1 MNEIMNKEISMS
13 SLEVCELINQ
23 FRELENLED
32 SKRRSVPI
40 EHKSLMR
47 KIRDELEVLESMG
60 LKGQQNFAPSSYT
73 NSQNKEQPCFTLSRD
88 GVIQICASESALV
101 RYKIVEYI
109 NKLEEEI
116 KNKRLK
122 ADLLLSIYDGGQ
134 DAVLASKKLVELET
148 LPLIETIEEQKPKVD
163 FADKLLKTKDNI
175 LVREYAK
182 VLSDEGFNTGER
194 RLFKWLKDNKYL
206 MNNNE
211 PYQRYIDNNTFIVTV
226 GTIDTPFGS
235 KQTRTTKITP
245 TGQLYLFDK
254 ITESKKGD

>member
-1 MNEIMNKEISMS
+1 MNEIMNKEIRMNSV
-13 SLEVCELINQ
+13 EVCELINQ
-23 FRELENLED
+23 FRELESGKSKLEHSD
-32 SKRRSVPI
+32 
-40 EHKSLMR
+40 LMK
-47 KIRDELEVLESMG
+47 KIRKEIEGLELLGFIGEG
-60 LKGQQNFAPSSYT
+60 NFSESSYM
-73 NSQNKEQPCFTLSRD
+73 NSQNKEQPCFSLNRD
-88 GVIQICASESALV
+88 AVVQICASESIAV
-101 RYKIVEYI
+101 RYKMIEYI
-109 NKLEEEI
+109 NKLEEEV
-116 KNKRLK
+116 KNKRFK

-235 KQTRTTKITP
+235 KQIRTTKITP

-254 ITESKKGD
+254 ITESKKED

>member
-1 MNEIMNKEISMS
+1 MNEIMNKEIRMTSV
-13 SLEVCELINQ
+13 EVCEMINQ
-23 FRELENLED
+23 FRKLEENKSELL
-32 SKRRSVPI
+32 
-40 EHKSLMR
+40 HKHLLD
-47 KIRDELEVLESMG
+47 KIRKELNVLESIG
-60 LKGQQNFAPSSYT
+60 LKGQPNFQPSSYV
-73 NSQNKEQPCFTLSRD
+73 NSQNKEQPCFTLDRD
-88 GVIQICASESALV
+88 GIIQICMSESALV
-101 RYKIVEYI
+101 RYKVVEYM
-109 NKLEEEI
+109 NELEKSI
-116 KNKRLK
+116 KEQQGK
-122 ADLLLSIYDGGQ
+122 ANLLLSIYNGGQ

-254 ITESKKGD
+254 ITESKKED

>member
-1 MNEIMNKEISMS
+1 MNEIMNKEIRMTSK
-13 SLEVCELINQ
+13 EVCELINQ
-23 FRELENLED
+23 FRQLEGNKAELRHDSLMVKIRKEIQQSEEFGFNAQNILEVEYEDKKGEKRPCYSLDRDTIVSLTISESFVVRRNVIKYMNELE
-32 SKRRSVPI
+32 
-40 EHKSLMR
+40 KS
-47 KIRDELEVLESMG
+47 I
-60 LKGQQNFAPSSYT
+60 
-73 NSQNKEQPCFTLSRD
+73 KEQQ
-88 GVIQICASESALV
+88 G
-101 RYKIVEYI
+101 
-109 NKLEEEI
+109 
-116 KNKRLK
+116 K
-122 ADLLLSIYDGGQ
+122 ANLLLSIYNGGQ

-206 MNNNE
+206 MSNNE
-211 PYQRYIDNNTFIVTV
+211 PYQRYIDNSTFIVTV

-254 ITESKKGD
+254 ITESKKED